1 MSSYDPF
8 SNNADPFGQKR
19 TVPPRGGG
27 PQRPSLPQGGLMLG
41 LALALFALVGAY
53 SSFYTVDVGYQ
64 GVVLRFGKH
73 VGPPSNPGLHFKLP
87 FGIDQ
92 VIAVPVELQQ
102 TLEFGLRTLNAG
114 VQSNF
119 SRGEEQVREAV
130 MPTGDLNVANVEWV
144 ILYKISDPVK
154 YLFAFRDITETL
166 RKVAEAT
173 MRTVIGDHSFEEI
186 LTGGREQ
193 IEVDAKKLLVE
204 LNDKYDTG
212 IAIQQLKL
220 RDVNAPPKVRPAL
233 SEVEEAKQEAE
244 RMKKEALREY
254 NEVIPRA
261 RGKAEEMLR
270 SAEGY
275 AIERTNRAQGD
286 AERFIALQREYSAAP
301 RVTRERLYLEA
312 MDEIMSKTEKKVFVD
327 SNASGLLPLLNL
339 SGQGV
344 K

>member
-8 SNNADPFGQKR
+8 SNQNGPFGQKR
-19 TVPPRGGG
+19 TVPPKGGG
-27 PQRPSLPQGGLMLG
+27 PQRPNLPQGGFLFGVAAG
-41 LALALFALVGAY
+41 LALLVGVY
-53 SSFYTVDVGYQ
+53 SAFYTVDVGHQ
-64 GVVLRFGKH
+64 GVVLRFGQH
-73 VGPPSNPGLHFKLP
+73 VDTTNPGLHFKMP
-87 FGIDQ
+87 FGIDR
-92 VIAVPVELQQ
+92 VISVPVEFQQ
-102 TLEFGLRTLNAG
+102 TLEFGFRTLNAG
-114 VQSNF
+114 IQSNF
-119 SRGEEQVREAV
+119 SRGEEQIREAV

-144 ILYKISDPVK
+144 SLYKISDPIK
-154 YLFAFRDITETL
+154 YLFSFRDVRETL
-166 RKVAEAT
+166 HKAAEAT

-186 LTGGREQ
+186 LTGGREA
-193 IEVDAKKLLVE
+193 IEVDAKRLLVE
-204 LNDKYDTG
+204 INEKYDTG

-270 SAEGY
+270 AAEGY
-275 AIERTNRAQGD
+275 AIERTNRAKGD
-286 AERFIALQREYSAAP
+286 AERFIALQKEYAAAP

-312 MDEIMSKTEKKVFVD
+312 MDEIMSKTENKVFVD
-327 SNASGLLPLLNL
+327 SKASGLLPLLNL
-339 SGQGV
+339 NGQGV